1 MSAKHFLSVSLLAAA
16 LAATASGALA
26 AGETGS
32 PSRADVKAA
41 VLQARAHGEL
51 IPAGEAIQAFKVAT
65 SDSPLSRRQ
74 VRDDTLQARAHGE
87 LIPAGEGAIL
97 ATPAGTQ
104 MARAW
109 VRESTRQARLNGE
122 LIPAGEGF
130 GPVEYQARVH
140 TKRAETL
147 AATTQR

>member
-1 MSAKHFLSVSLLAAA
+1 MSAKHFLSVSILAAA

-41 VLQARAHGEL
+41 VLQARANGEL
-51 IPAGEAIQAFKVAT
+51 KPAGEAIEPFKVAT
-65 SDSPLSRRQ
+65 SDTPSSRRQ
-74 VRDDTLQARAHGE
+74 VRDDTLQARARGE

-97 ATPAGTQ
+97 AIPVGTQ
-104 MARAW
+104 MARAEI
-109 VRESTRQARLNGE
+109 RESTRQARLNGE
-122 LIPAGEGF
+122 LIPAGEGM

-140 TKRAETL
+140 TRRAEMF
-147 AATTQR
+147 AAKTPR